1 MQNWIH
7 VKRYLSTLVRLP
19 SPASQS
25 CSNDAR
31 GTSCAEQRRYTT
43 RRWSRCR
50 PPEDLPDSEGACS
63 TSSRCEHKRVTD
75 PSLGP
80 PGVFKDGL
88 HGINPNEMHRQA
100 LPGPGGQ
107 AREQASHHLHR
118 RSARPCHRK
127 WCPAVE
133 TGFDMQCIDA
143 RYDTV
148 PASMVVRAAPH
159 WRPPSTCAPPNIT
172 DAHTTTTG
180 IKASRLLTP
189 LYQTKART
197 ARRHSSTNTARR
209 MARSPFILTWAKQV
223 YITQNTRYFSRQ
235 QDMMKS
241 IICITDSLFL
251 WQSRLLPVIG
261 SLRAQPWQSKANT
274 GMMLPQ

>member
-1 MQNWIH
+1 MRIQPIFWPGPPRWH
-7 VKRYLSTLVRLP
+7 SVTQRDVLQRPGGHKGGCFDVRRYLSTHVRLP

-31 GTSCAEQRRYTT
+31 GSSCAEQRRYTT
-43 RRWSRCR
+43 RSRSRCWPQR
-50 PPEDLPDSEGACS
+50 TWQTVKAYAAHPAGVSTNASPTRALAFQACS
-63 TSSRCEHKRVTD
+63 RTGFMASIQLKCIGRSYRCHV
-75 PSLGP
+75 
-80 PGVFKDGL
+80 
-88 HGINPNEMHRQA
+88 H
-100 LPGPGGQ
+100 Q
-107 AREQASHHLHR
+107 ARWFKFPV
-118 RSARPCHRK
+118 PCLGQENKLLIIFIDVALAHVIEK
-127 WCPAVE
+127 GTLQWKP
-133 TGFDMQCIDA
+133 GFDMQCIDA

-209 MARSPFILTWAKQV
+209 MAWSPFILTWAKPSV
-223 YITQNTRYFSRQ
+223 YHPEHRIF
-235 QDMMKS
+235 
-241 IICITDSLFL
+241 
-251 WQSRLLPVIG
+251 
-261 SLRAQPWQSKANT
+261 
-274 GMMLPQ
+274 